1 MFYSQ
6 FHTFFKQFKN
16 IRIASVRAG
25 NVIGGGDWS
34 SDRLIPD
41 LIRSYKS
48 NKKVKIRSINSI
60 RPWQHVLEPLFGYLK
75 LAVMLNR
82 KSLSGQSF
90 NFWSKDK

>member
-1 MFYSQ
+1 MFFIPS
-6 FHTFFKQFKN
+6 FTLFFKQFKN

-48 NKKVKIRSINSI
+48 NKKVKIGSINSI
-60 RPWQHVLEPLFGYLK
+60 RPWQHVLEPLFGYL
-75 LAVMLNR
+75 LAVMLNKKR
-82 KSLSGQSF
+82 GLE
-90 NFWSKDK
+90 WTIV